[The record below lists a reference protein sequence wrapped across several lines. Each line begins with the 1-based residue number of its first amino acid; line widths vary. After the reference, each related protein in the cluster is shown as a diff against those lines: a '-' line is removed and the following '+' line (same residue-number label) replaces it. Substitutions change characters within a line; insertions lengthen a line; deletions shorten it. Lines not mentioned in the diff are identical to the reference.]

1 MTECSTI
8 IYVCKIVIEV
18 LAEAL
23 VVPSAFLI
31 QSILFVIICILLE
44 RLKNLFFRASE
55 LVSYSIAPQCRWE
68 LGVYS

>member
-8 IYVCKIVIEV
+8 SYVSKIVIEV

-31 QSILFVIICILLE
+31 QSILFVILCILLE
-44 RLKNLFFRASE
+44 RLINLFFRASE
-55 LVSYSIAPQCRWE
+55 LVSYSIAPKCRWE
-68 LGVYS
+68 LGVDP